1 MKKFITL
8 ALALV
13 AVPLLVLGQAPAH
26 SPRQMVE
33 KVVVEPGQG
42 PMGPEC
48 SMMGAGHGRMGGDG
62 CCQMGGRGRGPK
74 MMGEGGPGI
83 GMLMQMAD
91 KLELTADQ
99 KAKLEKMQTDFQ
111 MAAIDQEAKIKKTG
125 IQLRSL
131 MRDDKAATATVEAR
145 IDEMAKF
152 RAEMAKMRY
161 RHHAEVRG
169 ILTEKQVDMLKKMRD
184 ERPMMKRIREIRM
197 MDTDT
202 DQPDPHDGLEG

>member
-8 ALALV
+8 ALLLV

-26 SPRQMVE
+26 APKEMVE
-33 KVVVEPGQG
+33 KILVEPGQG

-48 SMMGAGHGRMGGDG
+48 GMMGPGHGRMGGAG
-62 CCQMGGRGRGPK
+62 CCQMGGPGRGPK
-74 MMGEGGPGI
+74 GPDGPGI
-83 GMLMQMAD
+83 GMLLQMAD

-99 KAKLEKMQTDFQ
+99 KTKLEKMQTDFQ
-111 MAAIDQEAKIKKTG
+111 LAEIDQTAKIKKTG
-125 IQLRSL
+125 VLLRSL
-131 MRDDKAATATVEAR
+131 MRDDKAATAAVEAK
-145 IDEMAKF
+145 IDEMARF

-169 ILTEKQVDMLKKMRD
+169 ILTEKQVDMLKKMRE

-197 MDTDT
+197 MDSND
-202 DQPDPHDGLEG
+202 DQPEPHDGLEG